1 MDVPITVRNK
11 AMPVFEE
18 QYYHTSIPEDLALH
32 SAVRQIQA
40 ISPNGRELIYSIGE
54 GDEFNQFD
62 INPLTGMLT
71 PAVKSLGNRIEFL
84 QNCWALDAERVYV
97 SGGGR

>member
-18 QYYHTSIPEDLALH
+18 QYYRATIPEDLELH
-32 SAVRQIQA
+32 SAVVQIQA
-40 ISPNGRELIYSIGE
+40 ISPNGRDLIYSIGE

-62 INPLTGMLT
+62 INPLTGGL
-71 PAVKSLGNRIEFL
+71 VG
-84 QNCWALDAERVYV
+84 
-97 SGGGR
+97 